1 MNDHSGRKLGNYL
14 LIRKLGQGGFG
25 EVYLAEHVHLKTLAA
40 IKMLQH
46 VQLPSN
52 EEEKFR
58 EEAQTIA
65 KLDHP
70 HIIRV
75 LDYGI
80 QESTS
85 TPYLVMDYAP
95 NGTVRQRYPRGKI
108 LEPLHI
114 LSYVIQVADALQYA
128 HDRKVI
134 HRDVK
139 PENMLLNKQN
149 HIRLSDFGIAVVYET
164 TSSPNTV
171 DKLGTPSYMAPE
183 QFRGKPLYASD
194 QYSLGV
200 VVYEWL
206 CGTLPFN
213 GTIGE
218 LMHQH
223 EHDLPP
229 SMSDKVVF
237 LSPAI
242 EVVVQKLL
250 PRIQRSGMQVS
261 RTLLRRFKRHAR

>member
-1 MNDHSGRKLGNYL
+1 MNDHSGRKLGNYR

-25 EVYLAEHVHLKTLAA
+25 EVYLAEHVHLKTQAA

-46 VQLPSN
+46 VQLPSEA
-52 EEEKFR
+52 EENFR
-58 EEAQTIA
+58 KEAATIA

-75 LDYGI
+75 FDYGI
-80 QESTS
+80 QDSTS

-139 PENMLLNKQN
+139 PENMLLDKQN
-149 HIRLSDFGIAVVYET
+149 QIRLSDFGIAVVYET

-183 QFRGKPLYASD
+183 QFRGKPLH
-194 QYSLGV
+194 
-200 VVYEWL
+200 
-206 CGTLPFN
+206 T
-213 GTIGE
+213 
-218 LMHQH
+218 
-223 EHDLPP
+223 
-229 SMSDKVVF
+229 
-237 LSPAI
+237 PAI
-242 EVVVQKLL
+242 NI
-250 PRIQRSGMQVS
+250 R
-261 RTLLRRFKRHAR
+261 